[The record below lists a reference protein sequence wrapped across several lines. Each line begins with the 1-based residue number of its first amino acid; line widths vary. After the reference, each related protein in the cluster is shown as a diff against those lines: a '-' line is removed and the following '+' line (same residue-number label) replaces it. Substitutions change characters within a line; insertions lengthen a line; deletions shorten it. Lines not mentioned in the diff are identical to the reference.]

1 MSVSYNK
8 IAMPLIYK
16 IIPYKGACTADDQI
30 AVISKFIEEFGKEKI
45 EGILGDREYY
55 KMFIYNICNGNK
67 NRSNWRA
74 RATDKN
80 EENARM

>member
-1 MSVSYNK
+1 MGIRTGDKKYISIVSVSYNK

-45 EGILGDREYY
+45 EGILGE
-55 KMFIYNICNGNK
+55 I
-67 NRSNWRA
+67 
-74 RATDKN
+74 
-80 EENARM
+80 ENLIMRN